1 MTATFT
7 KIRSLVDSSTLEAS
21 SRVLIQS
28 EWGSHCSSAD
38 FSLLLSSYYLLINCR
53 YHEFGTDGG
62 PAVKV
67 LEPKLNVFTKLI
79 TSKVGI
85 QVPEIDTKH
94 VVLAAIVLK
103 GFGGVGFIF
112 GSYAGSILLV
122 LHQLI
127 FTPVLYDFYNYDV
140 EDTEFEYGFA
150 GSIAI
155 FHRDETL
162 DIPAATT
169 KDFEDENELGMF
181 FYQLPLSGYVKT

>member
-1 MTATFT
+1 MGFALFVG
-7 KIRSLVDSSTLEAS
+7 RLLFASLFIL
-21 SRVLIQS
+21 
-28 EWGSHCSSAD
+28 SAYQ
-38 FSLLLSSYYLLINCR
+38 LYN
-53 YHEFGTDGG
+53 EFGTDGG

-122 LHQLI
+122 LHQLV

-140 EDTEFEYGFA
+140 EDTEFGQLFTKFTENMALLGALLFFI
-150 GSIAI
+150 GMKHSISLRQQRKI
-155 FHRDETL
+155 SK
-162 DIPAATT
+162 T
-169 KDFEDENELGMF
+169 KT
-181 FYQLPLSGYVKT
+181 S